1 MEVLLEAQ
9 VVGVQRRW
17 LGRGRKGEK
26 VVELVVVVFLIL
38 PSIIYWLLVGSYAVG
53 VHYKDLAAL
62 FQKLAP
68 LPIVSDLLLYLGLFL
83 CHWWWSRGWR
93 QLMVVGGD
101 CGVGFYVSCGGGG
114 RHRWVWMKAR
124 DGGQQPRLS
133 AASIHGGRRWLVS
146 SVSCLWMIVLMASLR
161 RKWKKRKEGSFER
174 REVVSGNG

>member
-1 MEVLLEAQ
+1 LEAQ

-83 CHWWWSRGWR
+83 CH
-93 QLMVVGGD
+93 
-101 CGVGFYVSCGGGG
+101 
-114 RHRWVWMKAR
+114 
-124 DGGQQPRLS
+124 
-133 AASIHGGRRWLVS
+133 
-146 SVSCLWMIVLMASLR
+146 
-161 RKWKKRKEGSFER
+161 
-174 REVVSGNG
+174 